1 MGITPLKTAST
12 SLQPYILVVGNII
25 GESDGRVDIQIPSL
39 SGSSVIKNIDYIDSG
54 FDAKPTKGEKVIIGF
69 LEGIQDDPIVLGRL
83 SSSMSPKTADRN
95 DVIKDLKDR
104 IETLENQI
112 VSLTARIETLESHT
126 H

>member
-39 SGSSVIKNIDYIDSG
+39 SGSSAIRNIDYLDSG
-54 FDAKPTKGEKVIIGF
+54 FDAKPVKGEKVIIGF